1 MTALNDT
8 ECLGVGLM
16 NRALYYG
23 GPQNAD
29 SLWERSIKHTLKVWR
44 FLDGKPGHEK
54 QTQGLLQGLEGLV
67 DVEARD
73 LHWPADAKALKKD
86 WQLHAAAPD
95 LIIGAGHH
103 LHRPMLKTRWHLGG
117 RCVVLMKPSLP
128 TFLFDLA
135 LVPEHDR
142 LWFQR
147 NVESTLGMLSPS
159 QTSAVDP
166 ARGVVLLGGVS
177 KHFHW
182 SDALVAE
189 QVVRIASQAQDIS
202 WPIIDSRRTPESYR
216 RQLKLPTNAKYV
228 HWRDTQPSWLTHQ
241 LSRSSATWV
250 TPDSASMVYEAL
262 SFSGRV
268 GIIDLRPKRRRNK
281 LAAGVRRLH
290 ELGYVG
296 FSSQG
301 PLSRQGLSTVALAE
315 HRRCARLIL
324 QRWFSDLLNPARL
337 ECEQQPK

>member
-1 MTALNDT
+1 
-8 ECLGVGLM
+8 
-16 NRALYYG
+16 
-23 GPQNAD
+23 
-29 SLWERSIKHTLKVWR
+29 
-44 FLDGKPGHEK
+44 
-54 QTQGLLQGLEGLV
+54 
-67 DVEARD
+67 
-73 LHWPADAKALKKD
+73 
-86 WQLHAAAPD
+86 
-95 LIIGAGHH
+95 
-103 LHRPMLKTRWHLGG
+103 
-117 RCVVLMKPSLP
+117 MKPSLP

-189 QVVRIASQAQDIS
+189 QVVRIVSQTQDIS
-202 WPIIDSRRTPESYR
+202 WQIIDSRRTPESYR

-250 TPDSASMVYEAL
+250 TPDMPRWSTRHCL
-262 SFSGRV
+262 FRV
-268 GIIDLRPKRRRNK
+268 GWESLTYGPSV
-281 LAAGVRRLH
+281 AATNWRQAFAVCMTRLC
-290 ELGYVG
+290 G
-296 FSSQG
+296 FSSR
-301 PLSRQGLSTVALAE
+301 SHCR
-315 HRRCARLIL
+315 ARV
-324 QRWFSDLLNPARL
+324 
-337 ECEQQPK
+337 